1 MPGSR
6 GLLPTRFPPFPRC
19 PRLRIDPQSALR
31 RPRFLLQIP
40 QHRLP
45 ARVLLIPPC
54 QPSANN
60 RSLRRPRFLLQIPQH
75 RLPARVLL
83 IPPCQPSANK
93 FLVQVRPIRQNDLG
107 GGAFAPIDVADLHRD
122 RLSESQSP
130 VELLGACPRWT
141 ARSKRRRGSMRCC
154 TVPSMNSIPPDPAA
168 SIV

>member
-54 QPSANN
+54 QPG
-60 RSLRRPRFLLQIPQH
+60 
-75 RLPARVLL
+75 
-83 IPPCQPSANK
+83 ANK
-93 FLVQVRPIRQNDLG
+93 FLVQVPPIRQGDLG

-130 VELLGACPRWT
+130 VELLGACP
-141 ARSKRRRGSMRCC
+141 M
-154 TVPSMNSIPPDPAA
+154 AA
-168 SIV
+168 SSRGRRSTKAEYAFPC